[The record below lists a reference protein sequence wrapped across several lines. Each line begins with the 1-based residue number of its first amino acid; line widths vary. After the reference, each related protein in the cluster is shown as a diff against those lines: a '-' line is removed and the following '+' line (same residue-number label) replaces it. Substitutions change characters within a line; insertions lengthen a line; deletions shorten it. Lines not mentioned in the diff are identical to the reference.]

1 MTENQTVHRPASHQ
15 HIYRGADGIRLAATV
30 YGDAPRSA
38 LLLHGGGQTR
48 HAWRK
53 AGLALGPSWQIIA
66 LDQRGHGA
74 SDWAE
79 DGAYAF
85 SDYARDV
92 EIVARQIAR
101 DTGLKP
107 VAIGA
112 SLGGI
117 ASLLALDNP
126 ADPAFS
132 GLCMVDIVPAMN
144 PAGVDTVQGFMRA
157 NVAKGFASVEEAAD
171 AVAAYL
177 PHRPRPKSLDGLRRN
192 LRHDPDG
199 RWRWHW
205 DPRFLDGPR
214 SVNHDWDATCQ
225 RLMAQAAVLTIPGLL
240 VRGAFSELVSDE
252 AAQEF
257 LAAAPMMTSIDVAK
271 ARHMV
276 AGDSNDDFIAAIS
289 GFLGG
294 ITPLPASGA

>member
-1 MTENQTVHRPASHQ
+1 MTDSLMIQKAATHQQTYS
-15 HIYRGADGIRLAATV
+15 GAHGGRLTATV
-30 YGDAPRSA
+30 YGEAERSA

-48 HAWRK
+48 HAWRR
-53 AGLALGPSWQIIA
+53 AGLALGTSWRIIA

-74 SDWAE
+74 SDWAA

-85 SDYARDV
+85 ADYAADA
-92 EIVARQIAR
+92 EAVARQIAR
-101 DTGLKP
+101 DTGRKP

-117 ASLLALDNP
+117 ASLLALDDP

-132 GLCMVDIVPAMN
+132 ALCMVDIVPAMN
-144 PAGVDTVQGFMRA
+144 PAGVDTIQGFMRA
-157 NVAKGFASVEEAAD
+157 RSAEGFASVEEAAD

-177 PHRPRPKSLDGLRRN
+177 PHRPRPKSLEGLRRN

-214 SVNHDWDATCQ
+214 SVNHDWEATRE
-225 RLMAQAAVLTIPGLL
+225 RLTRQAAALTIPGLL
-240 VRGAFSELVSDE
+240 VRGAFSELVTDE
-252 AAQEF
+252 AARDF
-257 LAAAPMMTSIDVAK
+257 LAIAPTMASIDVAK

-276 AGDSNDDFIAAIS
+276 AGDSNDDFIAAIAD
-289 GFLGG
+289 FLGT
-294 ITPLPASGA
+294 ITPLPAGA

>member
-1 MTENQTVHRPASHQ
+1 MQTTTTTKSLSHHHNFQ
-15 HIYRGADGIRLAATV
+15 GADGGKLVATI
-30 YGDAPRSA
+30 YGDARQTA

-53 AGLALGPSWQIIA
+53 TGLALAATWRVIA

-74 SDWAE
+74 SDWAD

-85 SDYARDV
+85 SDYARDAKA
-92 EIVARQIAR
+92 VARQIAA
-101 DTGLKP
+101 DSGFKP

-117 ASLLALDNP
+117 AALLAFDDP
-126 ADPAFS
+126 ADPVFS
-132 GLCMVDIVPAMN
+132 ALCMVDIVPEMS
-144 PAGVDTVQGFMRA
+144 PSGVDTIQGFMRA
-157 NVAKGFASVEEAAD
+157 RAEEGFASVEEAAD

-177 PHRPRPKSLDGLRRN
+177 PHRARPKSLDGLRRN

-214 SVNHDWDATCQ
+214 SVNSEWHDVRA
-225 RLMAQAAVLTIPGLL
+225 RLMAQAAHLSVPSLL
-240 VRGAFSELVSDE
+240 VRGAFSELVTDE
-252 AAQEF
+252 AARAF
-257 LAAAPMMTSIDVAK
+257 LAVAKGMTSVDVAK

-276 AGDSNDDFIAAIS
+276 AGDSNDEFITAITA
-289 GFLGG
+289 FLGQV
-294 ITPLPASGA
+294 TPLPATGA